1 MSRIDQALKR
11 REKEVVRKDEEVA
24 GFLGRRRWPEVES
37 PVVPAWQLE
46 RFPIEVPRNEVP
58 RSEVPRSVE
67 THEVAVLDRPH
78 VAETSSP
85 APVVSDPA
93 PTPVRFRQFN
103 RLVAGKVVGDHR
115 MDAKAT
121 EQYRRLAASLHH
133 VQVERGTRKVMI
145 TSAVSGEGKTLT
157 ALNLAITLSTSYRR
171 RVVLIDANLRSPAI
185 HALLDISNVVG
196 LTEALTETGQMK
208 PVVLELSPRLS
219 VVPAGRPDPDP
230 MGPLTSPRL
239 AMILDEMAQKFDWV
253 IVDTPPVVLLPD
265 TNLLVSMVDAAVV
278 VIDAAKTSCDL
289 IERAV
294 HVIGRQRV
302 LGFVLN
308 NAEAEE

>member
-11 REKEVVRKDEEVA
+11 REKEGVRKDEEAA
-24 GFLGRRRWPEVES
+24 GFFSRRRWPEVES

-46 RFPIEVPRNEVP
+46 RFPIEVPRDADAHEVTVRERP
-58 RSEVPRSVE
+58 VVE
-67 THEVAVLDRPH
+67 TGI
-78 VAETSSP
+78 P
-85 APVVSDPA
+85 APAVPGPEEA
-93 PTPVRFRQFN
+93 PTPVRFRQYS
-103 RLVAGKVVGDHR
+103 RLVAGKVVGDPR
-115 MDAKAT
+115 MDPKAT

-133 VQVERGTRKVMI
+133 VQVERGTRKVMV

-157 ALNLAITLSTSYRR
+157 ALNLAVTLSASYRR

-185 HALLDISNVVG
+185 HSLLDISNVVG

-219 VVPAGRPDPDP
+219 IVPAGRPDPDP

-265 TNLLVSMVDAAVV
+265 TNLLVSMVDAAIV
-278 VIDAAKTSCDL
+278 VIEAAKTSYDL
-289 IERAV
+289 IERAI

-308 NAEAEE
+308 NAEIEE

>member
-11 REKEVVRKDEEVA
+11 REKEAVRKDEEAA
-24 GFLGRRRWPEVES
+24 GFFGRRRWPEVES

-46 RFPIEVPRNEVP
+46 RFPIEVPR
-58 RSEVPRSVE
+58 SVDA
-67 THEVAVLDRPH
+67 HEVAVLDRPH

-85 APVVSDPA
+85 APVIPDPA
-93 PTPVRFRQFN
+93 PTPVRFRQFS
-103 RLVAGKVVGDHR
+103 RLVAGKVVGDPR
-115 MDAKAT
+115 MDPKAT

-157 ALNLAITLSTSYRR
+157 ALNLAMTLSASYRR
-171 RVVLIDANLRSPAI
+171 RVVLIDANLRSPSI

-278 VIDAAKTSCDL
+278 VIEAAKTSCDL

-294 HVIGRQRV
+294 QVIGRQRV

>member
-11 REKEVVRKDEEVA
+11 REKETARKDDAV
-24 GFLGRRRWPEVES
+24 GFFGRRRWPEVES

-46 RFPIEVPRNEVP
+46 RFPV
-58 RSEVPRSVE
+58 EVPRSVE
-67 THEVAVLDRPH
+67 THEVAALERPH
-78 VAETSSP
+78 VVAEPASP
-85 APVVSDPA
+85 APVVADPA

-115 MDAKAT
+115 MDPKAT

-133 VQVERGTRKVMI
+133 VQVERGTRKVMM

-157 ALNLAITLSTSYRR
+157 ALNLAMTLSASYRR
-171 RVVLIDANLRSPAI
+171 RVVLIDANLRSPSI
-185 HALLDISNVVG
+185 HTLLDISNVVG

-239 AMILDEMAQKFDWV
+239 AMILDEMAHKFDWV

-278 VIDAAKTSCDL
+278 VIDAAKTSYDL

-294 HVIGRQRV
+294 QVIGRQRV

-308 NAEAEE
+308 NAEAEEQ